1 MDNNLIKPS
10 VITFIG
16 TIAFFICLGFLF
28 GKRDIY
34 SDELI
39 GTISLIFPVIA
50 YLYNWTKHRDIFWKS
65 FMIGTV
71 SAIVFLLIGFMIYA
85 TIMFR

>member
-1 MDNNLIKPS
+1 MNKDLIKS
-10 VITFIG
+10 SAVNFIG

-28 GKRDIY
+28 GKRNIY
-34 SDELI
+34 PDELI
-39 GTISLIFPVIA
+39 WTISLIFPVIA
-50 YLYNWTKHRDIFWKS
+50 YLYNWTKHRVLFWKS

-71 SAIVFLLIGFMIYA
+71 SAILFLLIGLIIYT